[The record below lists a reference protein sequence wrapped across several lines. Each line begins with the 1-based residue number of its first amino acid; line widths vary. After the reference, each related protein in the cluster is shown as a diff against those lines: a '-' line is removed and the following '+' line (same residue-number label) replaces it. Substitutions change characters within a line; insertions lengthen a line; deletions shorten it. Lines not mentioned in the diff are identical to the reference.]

1 MFISGEDF
9 KVGPLAQDFL
19 TMTTLTEIYM
29 WMHIWVHKY
38 IYMHFA
44 CFLNWSTVHD
54 AFWYSA
60 LSSRS
65 VVFKFFGNTLHQ

>member
-9 KVGPLAQDFL
+9 KVGPMAQDCL

-38 IYMHFA
+38 IY
-44 CFLNWSTVHD
+44 
-54 AFWYSA
+54 AFCLLFKLKYMMPFGIV
-60 LSSRS
+60 LS
-65 VVFKFFGNTLHQ
+65 LLDQ